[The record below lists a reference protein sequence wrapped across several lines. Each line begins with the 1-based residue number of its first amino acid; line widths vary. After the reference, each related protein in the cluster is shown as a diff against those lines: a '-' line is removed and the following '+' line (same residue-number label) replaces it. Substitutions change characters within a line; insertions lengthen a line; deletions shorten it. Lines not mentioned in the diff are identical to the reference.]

1 MARGPARIPLE
12 ELGELSSE
20 NKKWFEI
27 YENHTKAPGTK
38 EYRDQVREFLEYKNH
53 NRKPF
58 PEFEKTDVS
67 NFLEMLERAGFKAG
81 GINTY
86 VSVINACTKILH
98 EEDSET
104 FTLSWLDGLLTKRK
118 KKEEESESP
127 GEVLTVEQISLI
139 KKYNR
144 EQGNEIT
151 RYIFDKL
158 FRGGVQLEELQ
169 NIGKHDFEKDIDF
182 INESTKYF
190 RKITSYLIERKV
202 YTETAIINSKHFKLS
217 HQAYFYQCPFCKE
230 EFENVNENWILVR
243 TEYDAEY
250 RLVHAACKG
259 KLK

>member
-1 MARGPARIPLE
+1 MARGTAKISSD

-20 NKKWFEI
+20 NKKWFEV
-27 YENHTKAPGTK
+27 YENHAKAPKTK

-53 NRKPF
+53 NRKSF
-58 PEFEKTDVS
+58 QAFDQTDVS
-67 NFLEMLERAGFKAG
+67 NFIEMLEHAGFQAG

-86 VSVINACTKILH
+86 ISAINACAKILH
-98 EEDSET
+98 EEDSEA
-104 FTLSWLDGLLTKRK
+104 FTLSWLDGLRTKRK
-118 KKEEESESP
+118 NKEESESP

-151 RYIFDKL
+151 RYIFDNL

-169 NIGKHDFEKDIDF
+169 NIGKHDFREDIDF
-182 INESTKYF
+182 INESAKYF
-190 RKITSYLIERKV
+190 RKITSYLIKSKV

-230 EFENVNENWILVR
+230 VFENVNQNWILLR
-243 TEYDAEY
+243 TKYDTEY

-259 KLK
+259 RLK